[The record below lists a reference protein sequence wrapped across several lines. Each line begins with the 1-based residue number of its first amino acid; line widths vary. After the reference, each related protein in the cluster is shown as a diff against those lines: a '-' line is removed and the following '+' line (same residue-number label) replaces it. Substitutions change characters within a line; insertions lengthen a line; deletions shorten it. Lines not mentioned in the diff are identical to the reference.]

1 MSDNPKV
8 DNPET
13 IPLRANDWWFV
24 LAFTVAAT
32 VIFAFLFT
40 HKFEGL
46 RSNDQ
51 ADYCQIA
58 RNLHRGEGFTTK
70 AIKPL
75 ELAFDVRLEHH
86 PDYWR
91 PPLYPLM
98 ICLAYS
104 LAGVKESAGVLVSG
118 FFFILLA
125 PAMYL
130 FGRRVSG
137 RSVGVAAAALVIFLP
152 QMWNYSLHALTEMS
166 FAFLLALL
174 LYALY
179 VGANP
184 FVTGLVF
191 GLCYLH
197 RYNALVYLPA
207 VLWFLLVV
215 DRYKWRETALFG
227 AGALLVSLPWLIR
240 NTVLTGNPMFSLQ
253 KYEVAMFTK
262 TYPGYY
268 LYATFDPVGPIAM
281 LTHHFGDLVTKYVRG
296 LNYLTG
302 EIPLLT
308 HPAVMLF
315 FFASLL
321 AFRIQRRLRFLLY
334 TLCIMMVLQMH
345 LVAIVHPL
353 IRLFVPFIPLIALF
367 AVIAFD
373 RLLRLAPW
381 PRARPWLMG
390 AAVLAVAATSVGKG
404 WNTDYKSIW
413 SKDGEEIEYLRQLP
427 SESVVVTDQP
437 WELAWKADLVSV
449 LAPARY
455 ADFEQRLSSS
465 VDYVFFSGIPFEPA
479 GLKSYREQYVDNTK
493 LNDQFALEKKFDS
506 GGMLF
511 AGPKV
516 MSRSAN
522 GVRGNDGPQE

>member
-1 MSDNPKV
+1 MPDNPNV
-8 DNPET
+8 DNSET
-13 IPLRANDWWFV
+13 APLRAGDWWIV
-24 LAFTVAAT
+24 LALAIAAAL
-32 VIFAFLFT
+32 VFAFLFSQ
-40 HKFEGL
+40 KFEGL

-58 RNLHRGEGFTTK
+58 RNLYGGEGFTTK
-70 AIKPL
+70 ALKPL
-75 ELAFDVRLEHH
+75 ELAFDARLERH

-98 ICLAYS
+98 ICVAYA

-130 FGRRVSG
+130 FGRRMSG
-137 RSVGVAAAALVIFLP
+137 RTVGIAAAALVIFLP
-152 QMWNYSLHALTEMS
+152 QMWDYSLHALTEMS
-166 FAFLLALL
+166 FAFLLAAL
-174 LYALY
+174 LYAIY

-197 RYNALVYLPA
+197 RYNTLVYLPA
-207 VLWFLLVV
+207 VLWFFLVI
-215 DRYKWRETALFG
+215 DRYKWRETGLFG
-227 AGALLVSLPWLIR
+227 VGALLVSLPWLIR

-253 KYEVAMFTK
+253 KYEMAMFTK

-281 LTHHFGDLVTKYVRG
+281 LSRHFGDLVTKYTRG

-308 HPAVMLF
+308 HPTVMLF

-334 TLCIMMVLQMH
+334 TVCIMMVLQMH
-345 LVAIVHPL
+345 FVAIVHPL
-353 IRLFVPFIPLIALF
+353 IRLFVPFIPVIALF
-367 AVIAFD
+367 SVIAFD

-381 PRARPWLMG
+381 PRVRPWLIG
-390 AAVLAVAATSVGKG
+390 AAAFAVAATSVGKG
-404 WNTDYKSIW
+404 WNTDYESIW
-413 SKDGEEIEYLRQLP
+413 SMNREEFEYLRQLP
-427 SESVVVTDQP
+427 AGSVVVTDQP
-437 WELAWKADLVSV
+437 WGVAWKANLVSI
-449 LAPARY
+449 LAPVRY
-455 ADFEQRLSSS
+455 ADFEERLSSS
-465 VDYVFFSGIPFEPA
+465 VDYAFFSGVPFEPA
-479 GLKSYREQYVDNTK
+479 GPRSYREQYTDNPK
-493 LNDQFALEKKFDS
+493 FKEGFALEKRFDS
-506 GGMLF
+506 GGVLF
-511 AGPKV
+511 VGKRALG
-516 MSRSAN
+516 RSAN
-522 GVRGNDGPQE
+522 EARGDDDPQE